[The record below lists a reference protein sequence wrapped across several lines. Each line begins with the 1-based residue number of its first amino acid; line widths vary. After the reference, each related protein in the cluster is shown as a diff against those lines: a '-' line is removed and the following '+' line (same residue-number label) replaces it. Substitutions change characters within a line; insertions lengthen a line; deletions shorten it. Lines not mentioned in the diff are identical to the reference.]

1 MSADG
6 TPTHLRAGFI
16 PLLDSAILIV
26 AAEKGFAETQ
36 GLALDLV
43 RETSWANIRDRTAI
57 GHFDVAHML
66 APMPIAASLGL
77 TSLAVPMIAPM
88 AMGLGGNAVTVSRA
102 LWQALADAGAPGD
115 GDPARVGAALKAV
128 IAARKMRGAPR
139 LTLAIVHPFSG
150 HNYELRYWLA
160 ACGIDPERDVALT
173 VVPPPF
179 MADALAAGRIDGY
192 CVGEPWNTA
201 AVATAA
207 GNIVTTKAAIWRS
220 SPEKVI
226 GMRAAWAES
235 NRGRV
240 ERLVAALYHA
250 SLWCDD
256 PANQPELAQILSRPA
271 YIDQPADL
279 LLPGLSNRISLGAS
293 APREVRDFLFFAR
306 KAATFPWI
314 SHALWFFT
322 QMVRWGQVSLTPATL
337 AAARRTYRSDI
348 YRSALGPLGVPLPG
362 GSSKVEGAL
371 LRETPVASSSGALWL
386 GPDGFFDGRA
396 FDPDDLESY
405 VAELPFRVDG
415 TARAADI

>member
-1 MSADG
+1 MSAG
-6 TPTHLRAGFI
+6 ETFTPLRAGFL
-16 PLLDSAILIV
+16 PLLDAAILV
-26 AAEKGFAETQ
+26 AAAEKGFAEEQ
-36 GLALDLV
+36 GLKLELV
-43 RETSWANIRDRTAI
+43 RETSWANIRDRIAI

-77 TSLAVPMIAPM
+77 TSLAVPMVAPM
-88 AMGLGGNAVTVSRA
+88 ALGLGGNAVTVSTA
-102 LWQALADAGAPGD
+102 LWQALADAGAPSD
-115 GDPARVGAALKAV
+115 GDPARVGAALRAV
-128 IAARKMRGAPR
+128 IAARKAAGQPR

-201 AVATAA
+201 AVNSGA
-207 GNIVTTKAAIWRS
+207 GRIVTTKAAIWRS
-220 SPEKVI
+220 SPEKVV
-226 GMRAAWAES
+226 GMRADWAEA
-235 NRGRV
+235 NRDKV
-240 ERLVAALYHA
+240 DRLLAALYRA

-256 PANQPELAQILSRPA
+256 AANRTELAQLLSGPSYLDRP
-271 YIDQPADL
+271 IDL
-279 LLPGLSNRISLGAS
+279 LLPGLSNRIALGAA
-293 APREVRDFLFFAR
+293 APQTVRDFLAFAR

-322 QMVRWGQVSLTPATL
+322 QMVRWGQVPLSPEALE
-337 AAARRTYRSDI
+337 AARRTYRPDI
-348 YRSALGPLGVPLPG
+348 YRAALGSLGVALPG

-371 LRETPVASSSGALWL
+371 LREIPVASSSGPLRL

-396 FDPDDLESY
+396 FDPDELEAY
-405 VAELPFRVDG
+405 VDRLPFGINGQQPAPD
-415 TARAADI
+415 D